1 MKHYFGLESDF
12 ELSFLGP
19 VHLLL
24 IAITILSI
32 FLIYKFR
39 DKLKKYEII
48 RKIIPIILFSNMVI
62 YIVGAIIAG
71 IYDIKVHLPI
81 HYCYITGFLFQYMLL
96 KEKRIG
102 LICYTM
108 QYSSVQLQL
117 LYFKIQP

>member
-24 IAITILSI
+24 IAITILS
-32 FLIYKFR
+32 
-39 DKLKKYEII
+39 
-48 RKIIPIILFSNMVI
+48 
-62 YIVGAIIAG
+62 
-71 IYDIKVHLPI
+71 HLPI